1 MTIDLSLIEGCFEAV
16 DGTVLTGVAG
26 PDVSIV
32 VPDGA
37 VVGLRDISLV
47 VPGDECAGITCLGDA
62 TLVLE
67 GANAV
72 KAHHGE
78 YPAVFPAEGKTL
90 VIRGRGSLQ
99 ASAGGKAAGI
109 GGGYQ
114 RACGSIHIKN
124 GVIVAWGGYLS
135 AGIGSGYQRACGD
148 ITIEGSVVIA
158 TGGMGAAAI
167 GGGYCGKCGN
177 ITISKKVVQVTASR
191 ISTGDIP
198 SDCIGKGAG
207 GRCGTIDIHPDANVI
222 CQE

>member
-1 MTIDLSLIEGCFEAV
+1 MTIDLSLIEGCYEAE

-26 PDVSIV
+26 PDVYVTI
-32 VPDGA
+32 PDGA
-37 VVGLRDISLV
+37 VVGLKDVSII
-47 VPGDECAGITCLGDA
+47 VPGDEYAAITCLGDA

-67 GANAV
+67 GSNAV

-78 YPAVFPAEGKTL
+78 FPAVFPAEGKTL
-90 VIRGRGSLQ
+90 TIKGKGSLQ

-114 RACGSIHIKN
+114 RACGSIVIKS

-148 ITIEGSVVIA
+148 IVIEGNVVIA

-167 GGGYCGKCGN
+167 GGGYCGQCGN
-177 ITISKKVVQVTASR
+177 ITISKKVVQITASR
-191 ISTGDIP
+191 VSTGDIP

-207 GRCGTIDIHPDANVI
+207 GKCGTVDIHPDANVI

>member
-1 MTIDLSLIEGCFEAV
+1 MTIDLSLIEGCYEAV

-26 PDVSIV
+26 PDVYV
-32 VPDGA
+32 VIPDGA
-37 VVGLRDISLV
+37 VVGLKDVSII
-47 VPGDECAGITCLGDA
+47 VPGDEYAAITCLGDA
-62 TLVLE
+62 TLILE

-78 YPAVFPAEGKTL
+78 FPAVFPAEGKTL
-90 VIRGRGSLQ
+90 TIKGKGSLQ

-114 RACGSIHIKN
+114 RACGNIVIKS

-135 AGIGSGYQRACGD
+135 AGIGSGYQRPCGD
-148 ITIEGSVVIA
+148 IVIEGNVVIA

-167 GGGYCGKCGN
+167 GGGYCGQCGN
-177 ITISKKVVQVTASR
+177 ITISKKVVQITASR
-191 ISTGDIP
+191 VSTGDIP

-207 GRCGTIDIHPDANVI
+207 GKCGTVNIHPDANVI

>member
-1 MTIDLSLIEGCFEAV
+1 MTIDLSLIEGCYEAV

-26 PDVSIV
+26 PGVYV
-32 VPDGA
+32 VIPDGA
-37 VVGLRDISLV
+37 VVGLKDVSII
-47 VPGDECAGITCLGDA
+47 VPGDEYAAINCQGDA

-78 YPAVFPAEGKTL
+78 FPAVFPAEGKTL
-90 VIRGRGSLQ
+90 TIKGKGSLQ

-114 RACGSIHIKN
+114 RACGSIVIKS

-135 AGIGSGYQRACGD
+135 AGIGSGYQRPCGD
-148 ITIEGSVVIA
+148 IVIEGNVVIA

-167 GGGYCGKCGN
+167 GGGYCGQCGN
-177 ITISKKVVQVTASR
+177 ITISKKVVQITASR
-191 ISTGDIP
+191 VSTGDIP

-207 GRCGTIDIHPDANVI
+207 GKCGTVNIHPDANVI

>member
-1 MTIDLSLIEGCFEAV
+1 MTIDISLIEGCYEAV

-26 PDVSIV
+26 PDVYV
-32 VPDGA
+32 VIPDGA
-37 VVGLRDISLV
+37 VVGLKDVSII
-47 VPGDECAGITCLGDA
+47 VPGDEYAAITCLGNA

-78 YPAVFPAEGKTL
+78 FPAIFPAEGKTL
-90 VIRGRGSLQ
+90 TIKGKGSLQ

-114 RACGSIHIKN
+114 RACGSIVIKS

-135 AGIGSGYQRACGD
+135 AGIGSGYQRPCGD
-148 ITIEGSVVIA
+148 IVIEGNVVIA

-167 GGGYCGKCGN
+167 GGGYCGQCGN
-177 ITISKKVVQVTASR
+177 ITISKKVVQITASR
-191 ISTGDIP
+191 VSTGDIP

-207 GRCGTIDIHPDANVI
+207 GKCGTVDIHPDANVI